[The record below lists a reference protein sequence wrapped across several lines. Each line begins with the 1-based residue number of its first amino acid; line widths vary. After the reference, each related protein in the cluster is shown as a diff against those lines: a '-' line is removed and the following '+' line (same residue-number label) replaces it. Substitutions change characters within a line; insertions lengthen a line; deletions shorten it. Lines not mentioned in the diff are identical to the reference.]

1 MSRHRFDK
9 KFVAERLTLQ
19 HIRDTMN
26 ITTKLE
32 SLKFEVEDFLST
44 AINDESEIAPNL
56 IDAMRY
62 SLMAGGKRIR
72 PILGVY
78 AGLICGG
85 DKGLLIKIASAIELL
100 HTYSLIHDDLPS
112 MDNSDWRRGRKTCHK
127 VYGDDVAT
135 LAGDALL
142 TDAWDLLISECR
154 TENVCDTTILDL
166 IQILSHA
173 IGSQGMVAGQV
184 LDLENENKKCDLDTL
199 NKIHHYKTGKLFIG
213 SLLVGWRLSSKDESQ
228 KAALIEYGKSFG
240 MAFQITDDIL
250 DVTGTT
256 ESLGKTAGLDET
268 LNKSTFPSL
277 LGLEKSKEL
286 AQDYVKSGIKALDQF
301 DECESKCLLLE
312 LLEYLLV
319 RSF

>member
-1 MSRHRFDK
+1 MK
-9 KFVAERLTLQ
+9 
-19 HIRDTMN
+19 
-26 ITTKLE
+26 ITKKLE
-32 SLKFEVEDFLST
+32 ELKYEIEDVLS
-44 AINDESEIAPNL
+44 DVVQSDGHIATNL
-56 IDAMRY
+56 ANAMKY

-72 PILGVY
+72 PILAIY
-78 AGLICGG
+78 AGLVCGG
-85 DKGLLIKIASAIELL
+85 KKDLLLKVSSSIELL

-142 TDAWDLLISECR
+142 TDAWDMLISQCR
-154 TENVCDTTILDL
+154 SAQIDENVILDL
-166 IQILSHA
+166 IQILSQA
-173 IGSQGMVAGQV
+173 IGSQGMVAGQI
-184 LDLENENKKCDLDTL
+184 LDLENENRKCDLDTL

-213 SLLVGWRLSSKDESQ
+213 SLLLGWRLSSNDEDQ
-228 KAALIEYGKSFG
+228 KNALIAYGKSFG

-268 LNKSTFPSL
+268 LNKSTFPSI
-277 LGLEKSKEL
+277 LGLDKSRSLAKE
-286 AQDYVKSGIKALDQF
+286 YVETGIKSLDVF
-301 DECESKCLLLE
+301 EDSESKQLLVE